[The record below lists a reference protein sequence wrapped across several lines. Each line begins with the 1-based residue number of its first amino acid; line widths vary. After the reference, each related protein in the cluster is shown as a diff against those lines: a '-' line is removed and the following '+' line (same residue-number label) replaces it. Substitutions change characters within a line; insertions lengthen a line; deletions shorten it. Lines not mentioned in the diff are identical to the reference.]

1 MKGILNL
8 GSIGNREHIAE
19 VFVWATFLC
28 FNLTSPFKGGNKT
41 ARHLDTE
48 MSPIPFADKPQE
60 KEEGG
65 GRKREPQT
73 FTAVTP
79 LSSFLCCTFP
89 FDGVAKKRTWRSW
102 ASTGERGGR
111 ESAKDEERKMTTN
124 LYPGSFHPTNSRVF
138 SSHPPLFLHS
148 LPPSFFQ
155 R

>member
-79 LSSFLCCTFP
+79 LSSFLWLYFSL
-89 FDGVAKKRTWRSW
+89 RRS
-102 ASTGERGGR
+102 GE
-111 ESAKDEERKMTTN
+111 KTN
-124 LYPGSFHPTNSRVF
+124 LEELGLYRGKR
-138 SSHPPLFLHS
+138 
-148 LPPSFFQ
+148 